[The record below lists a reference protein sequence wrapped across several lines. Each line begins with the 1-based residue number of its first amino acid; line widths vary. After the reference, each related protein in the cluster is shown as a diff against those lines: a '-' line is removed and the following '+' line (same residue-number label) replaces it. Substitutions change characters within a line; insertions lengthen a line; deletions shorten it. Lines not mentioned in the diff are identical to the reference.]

1 MRRATHIKTPFF
13 ISNAI
18 QSGYKKSC
26 ILYEC
31 NCFFYKLIFLYIKN
45 IPCGLC
51 DVRQAIFH
59 CSVSKFVAQLSILNR
74 TQHRYNLKYIFF
86 PRHIRIKTD
95 LTNFIFFNITLD
107 NFIFPLEWNQSPS
120 SHIRVLV
127 RNSFRLHDI
136 SITISCYPA
145 QLYKFIFY
153 TLLGYAPKNFPFKR
167 L

>member
-1 MRRATHIKTPFF
+1 M
-13 ISNAI
+13 
-18 QSGYKKSC
+18 
-26 ILYEC
+26 
-31 NCFFYKLIFLYIKN
+31 
-45 IPCGLC
+45 
-51 DVRQAIFH
+51 
-59 CSVSKFVAQLSILNR
+59 
-74 TQHRYNLKYIFF
+74 
-86 PRHIRIKTD
+86 
-95 LTNFIFFNITLD
+95 NFTFFNIILD

-167 L
+167 LWQDKINHRIIFFKLIPKELRITRPHITVSYLLKTTVSVFSNKNLNPFEYLFNFEIPYTCLLYTSRCV